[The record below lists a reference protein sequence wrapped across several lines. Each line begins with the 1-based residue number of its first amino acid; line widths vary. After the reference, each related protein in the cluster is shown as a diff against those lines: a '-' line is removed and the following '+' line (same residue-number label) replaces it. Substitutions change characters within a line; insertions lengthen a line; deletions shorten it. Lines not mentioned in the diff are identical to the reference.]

1 MKKMILV
8 EQRVFSNLVKLV
20 CKVNKKL
27 DYLMEMP
34 EYNKDWLTIKEVET
48 QFSLSRKMLEGYK
61 KRGLKF
67 NQKTPNGKI
76 LIRKSDLEKFIIK
89 K

>member
-8 EQRVFSNLVKLV
+8 DQRVYNNLLKFVFKA
-20 CKVNKKL
+20 NKKL

-61 KRGLKF
+61 KQGLKF
-67 NQKTPNGKI
+67 SQKKPNGKI
-76 LIRKSDLEKFIIK
+76 LIRKSDLEKFITK

>member
-1 MKKMILV
+1 MEKMILV
-8 EQRVFSNLVKLV
+8 EQRVFSKLVKLA

-34 EYNKDWLTIKEVET
+34 EYNKDWLTVKEVEKH
-48 QFSLSRKMLEGYK
+48 FSLSRKMLEGFK
-61 KRGLKF
+61 KQGLKF
-67 NQKTPNGKI
+67 SQKKPNGKI
-76 LIRKSDLEKFIIK
+76 LIRKSDLEKFITK

>member
-1 MKKMILV
+1 MEKMILV
-8 EQRVFSNLVKLV
+8 EQRVYSSLLKFVFKA
-20 CKVNKKL
+20 NKKL

-34 EYNKDWLTIKEVET
+34 EYNKDWLTVKEIET

-67 NQKTPNGKI
+67 NQKNPNGKI
-76 LIRKSDLEKFIIK
+76 LIRRSDLEKLITK